1 MKTKLK
7 KTARYSLGTPAVAL
21 GSLTWSTALG
31 IKHIAK
37 TTTVVVKAIGK
48 DTYLNSR
55 SYIDEVKGK

>member
-1 MKTKLK
+1 MKTKFK

-21 GSLTWSTALG
+21 GSFAWSTALG

-37 TTTVVVKAIGK
+37 TTTVVVKAVAN
-48 DTYLNSR
+48 DTYINSR